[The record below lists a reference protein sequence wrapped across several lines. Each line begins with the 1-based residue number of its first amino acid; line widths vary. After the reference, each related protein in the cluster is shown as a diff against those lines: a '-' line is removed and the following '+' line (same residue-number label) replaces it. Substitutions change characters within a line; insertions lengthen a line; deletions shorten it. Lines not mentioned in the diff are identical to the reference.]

1 MSDNVFKEYLK
12 QKMKADPG
20 FLEKMMAQA
29 AAETRPPPN
38 PSADAKVRAE
48 QQIVSTSVPPDEPTP
63 QTKPPEKAH
72 QKATPQDSRANYTCS
87 SLTPLLANCLYLC
100 APRRAGSANPR
111 KLIRRQLPKTPEP
124 ELEPEPEPEP
134 ESSKSPPDSNPP
146 KKTLLENAELGP
158 TTEKAA
164 GEGAKSVTKGGQP
177 SSELVHIDG
186 QRVAKATKT
195 KVPAQSDQIL
205 RSRAKK

>member
-29 AAETRPPPN
+29 AAETVAEAQ
-38 PSADAKVRAE
+38 PSRK
-48 QQIVSTSVPPDEPTP
+48 
-63 QTKPPEKAH
+63 QT
-72 QKATPQDSRANYTCS
+72 
-87 SLTPLLANCLYLC
+87 NCLYLC

-134 ESSKSPPDSNPP
+134 KLSKSPLDSNPP
-146 KKTLLENAELGP
+146 KKTLLENAKLGP

-177 SSELVHIDG
+177 LSELVHI
-186 QRVAKATKT
+186 
-195 KVPAQSDQIL
+195 
-205 RSRAKK
+205 